1 MPPSNQEPDI
11 ASAADQRIEWH
22 TLGTESVLT
31 LLGVNP
37 KPGLSREEV
46 EHRRDQY
53 GPNELI
59 SRGLRNPWKI
69 LLEQF
74 TDAMV
79 IVLLVA
85 ALVSI
90 LLQDPKDAIVIL
102 AIVIL
107 NAGLGFTQEYR
118 AERAMEALKRMAQ
131 PVVKVRRAGDIRTI
145 DSRDLV
151 PGDIIRLEAGDAV
164 PADARVLEAV
174 NLRAQEAALTGESLP
189 VDKTTAPI
197 VEESIPIGDRHNML
211 YMGTAVTYGRGEAVV
226 AETGMRTQL
235 GEIATMIQ
243 TVETEPTPLQR
254 RMGRLGRSLAVAAL
268 AIVML
273 VFLLGALRGEDLAEM
288 FFTAVA
294 LSVAAVPEGL
304 PAVVTISLA
313 LGAQRMLRRQA
324 LIRKLPAVETLG
336 SVTVICSDKTGTL
349 TENRMQVRIL
359 DVAEHTIDLEQTLR
373 KGMPTL
379 RASEVPAKSKE
390 AALSLLLT
398 GGALCNDA
406 VLQADAAHHGDF
418 TTVGD
423 PTEGALL
430 IAAARHKLWK
440 TELEASLPRVAEV
453 PFTSERKRMTTVH
466 ELAEGEVA
474 QALRDN
480 LPPALGEVPPPMI
493 AFTKGAVDGLLSI
506 SNRVLVEGRL
516 EPQDQEW
523 SQRIQAANDS
533 MAKDGLR
540 VLGLACRGVR
550 QLPKGDLEPELERDL
565 IFIGMVGM
573 MDPPRPEV
581 QEAVETC
588 KRAGIRPVMI
598 TGDHPLTAQRIA
610 RDLGISQNGRVLTGG
625 ELSRMSPGELDA
637 LVEQVSVY
645 ARVSPADKLGIV
657 GALQGR
663 GHIAAMTGDGVNDAP
678 ALRRSDIG
686 VAMGITGTDVAK
698 EASDMVILDDNFAS
712 IVRAVEEGRTIY
724 DNVRKFIK
732 YTLTSNTGEI
742 VTMLLA
748 PLLGMPIP
756 LTALQILWINLVTDG
771 LPGLALG
778 LEPAEANTMRRPPY
792 PPEEGVFARGLGGQ
806 ILRIGLLM
814 GVVSLGVGFWGW
826 RSGLDSWQSMVFT
839 TLTLSQMGNAL
850 AVRSSRDSFF
860 AIGIRSNMPMLGA
873 VALTLLLQIA
883 LLYLEP
889 LRELFELMPLSA
901 GEFGI
906 SLLAASAPFIAFEIE
921 KFLRRRGSDA
931 NSE

>member
-1 MPPSNQEPDI
+1 MQPSDPKVNTP
-11 ASAADQRIEWH
+11 AAQDLRTPWH
-22 TLGTESVLT
+22 TLGVQAVLSI
-31 LLGVNP
+31 LEVDSEA
-37 KPGLSREEV
+37 GLS
-46 EHRRDQY
+46 HQDAQDRRGRF

-74 TDAMV
+74 MDAMV

-85 ALVSI
+85 AVISI

-118 AERAMEALKRMAQ
+118 AERAMEALKRMAE
-131 PVVKVRRAGDIRTI
+131 PVVKVRRGGEIRTI

-151 PGDIIRLEAGDAV
+151 PGDVIRLEAGDAV
-164 PADARVLEAV
+164 PADARLIEAA
-174 NLRAQEAALTGESLP
+174 NLRSQESALTGESLP

-197 VEESIPIGDRHNML
+197 NEESIPLGDRHNML
-211 YMGTAVTYGRGEAVV
+211 YMGTVVTYGRGTAVV
-226 AETGMRTQL
+226 TETGMDTQL
-235 GEIATMIQ
+235 GEIASMIQ

-254 RMGRLGRSLAVAAL
+254 RMGRLGRSLALAAL
-268 AIVML
+268 AIVVL
-273 VFLLGALRGEDLAEM
+273 VFLLGALQGEDLTEM

-379 RASEVPAKSKE
+379 RASEVPAESKE
-390 AALSLLLT
+390 AALSLLLM

-406 VLQADAAHHGDF
+406 ILQADQEHHGDF

-430 IAAARHKLWK
+430 IAAAQHDLWK
-440 TELEASLPRVAEV
+440 SELEASLPRAAEI

-466 ELAEGEVA
+466 EVKEGELA
-474 QALRDN
+474 QALREN
-480 LPPALGEVPPPMI
+480 LSPALGEDPSAFI

-506 SNRVLVEGRL
+506 SSRVLVTGRL
-516 EPQDQEW
+516 EEKDEEW
-523 SQRIQAANDS
+523 TERIQTANDE

-540 VLGLACRGVR
+540 VLGLACRSI
-550 QLPKGDLEPELERDL
+550 QQIPEGDLESELERDL

-581 QEAVETC
+581 QAAVETC
-588 KRAGIRPVMI
+588 KTAGIRPVMI

-610 RDLGISQNGRVLTGG
+610 RDLGISQNGRVLTGS
-625 ELSRMSPGELDA
+625 ELSRISSTELDG
-637 LVEQVSVY
+637 LVEQVAVY
-645 ARVSPADKLGIV
+645 ARVSPADKLDIV

-698 EASDMVILDDNFAS
+698 EASDMVILDDNFAT

-806 ILRIGLLM
+806 ILRIGVLM

-826 RSGLDSWQSMVFT
+826 RAGLASWQSMVFT

-850 AVRSSRDSFF
+850 AVRSSRDSLFT
-860 AIGIRSNMPMLGA
+860 IGLRSNLPMLGA
-873 VALTLLLQIA
+873 VALTFLLQIA
-883 LLYLEP
+883 LLYIAP
-889 LRELFELMPLSA
+889 LRGLFELTPLTTA
-901 GEFGI
+901 EFAI
-906 SLLAASAPFIAFEIE
+906 SMLAATVPFLAFELE
-921 KFLRRRGSDA
+921 KLLRRRGSGLKP
-931 NSE
+931 N